1 MVFLDADTAN
11 IIKDAM
17 RGLSYFLCEFIYE
30 LIVWM
35 YKVFD
40 RLCNSR
46 ILDSAALETIAERVG
61 ILLGLIMLFM
71 VVFSVIQM
79 VLEPDKLTDKEKGIG
94 NILKKIIL
102 VMVMLGVSSSVF
114 SLMYGIQKKVIAS
127 NVIQKFLLPYE
138 VTGNESFGGV
148 LSYNLFTSVYYYNV
162 DNLNVEGSVES
173 LELQHRSC
181 YEGFNKIETRL
192 KNGEKDP
199 FAPIKTCVN
208 AKSNDTYIM
217 SFNWLLAPIIGG
229 GVLYFIFSYCISIGI
244 RTIQLAFLE
253 IIAPM
258 AIISYLSP
266 KKDSMFS
273 KWTKLYFATYIDVF
287 LRIMIIN
294 LIAFLIMTI
303 LESSDKWVFWNS
315 VGGKTGTFADKAIW
329 ILMVFALLTFAKKA
343 PDLLK
348 DLFPSSA
355 SKLGFGITSPK
366 KMFDSM
372 LGAKYIEGGFKRGW
386 GAVRVGTGTA
396 IGNIRRVAG
405 KLKATAPN
413 YNALKK
419 ENAAL
424 INGLN
429 EAIESGDDVAEAIIR
444 GQLAA
449 NSKELAKS
457 RLERRKWMI
466 RGFTGL
472 AGGLAGGAMA
482 GLGTKDKGSRDRQIK
497 VKTDRAKSNW
507 KLQDAGYGYK
517 ERLQDAGRQFL
528 YMDTDVEQRAD
539 STDAYISNLEMQI
552 NELVRD
558 VQSKGKT
565 IRNIQKAK
573 VPGEGGD
580 YVWYD
585 NGVERRVN
593 HSDLSPEEQKYVK
606 LLEDKGKAK
615 SNSSALHQR
624 DNEKK
629 DK

>member
-17 RGLSYFLCEFIYE
+17 RALSYFLCEFIYE

-46 ILDSAALETIAERVG
+46 ILDSTALETIAERVG

-71 VVFSVIQM
+71 VVFSIIQM

-102 VMVMLGVSSSVF
+102 VMVMLGISSSVF

-162 DNLNVEGSVES
+162 KNLNVEGSVEN
-173 LELQHRSC
+173 LELKHRYC
-181 YEGFNKIETRL
+181 YEGFNKVETLL
-192 KNGEKDP
+192 KNGEKEP
-199 FAPIKTCVN
+199 FAPIGNCVN

-253 IIAPM
+253 IMAPM

-343 PDLLK
+343 PELIK

-355 SKLGFGITSPK
+355 SKLGLGVTSPK
-366 KMFDSM
+366 KLFDGM
-372 LGAKYIEGGFKRGW
+372 LGAKQMKSFANNTIGLLGRKTIAGVDAKLNGQKFKDGFKTPKGKFGTWLGKQRETYLPNFNEIHKNKIEG
-386 GAVRVGTGTA
+386 A
-396 IGNIRRVAG
+396 
-405 KLKATAPN
+405 
-413 YNALKK
+413 K
-419 ENAAL
+419 EIEK
-424 INGLN
+424 INT
-429 EAIESGDDVAEAIIR
+429 
-444 GQLAA
+444 
-449 NSKELAKS
+449 
-457 RLERRKWMI
+457 KW
-466 RGFTGL
+466 
-472 AGGLAGGAMA
+472 
-482 GLGTKDKGSRDRQIK
+482 
-497 VKTDRAKSNW
+497 N
-507 KLQDAGYGYK
+507 
-517 ERLQDAGRQFL
+517 
-528 YMDTDVEQRAD
+528 
-539 STDAYISNLEMQI
+539 
-552 NELVRD
+552 
-558 VQSKGKT
+558 
-565 IRNIQKAK
+565 
-573 VPGEGGD
+573 
-580 YVWYD
+580 
-585 NGVERRVN
+585 
-593 HSDLSPEEQKYVK
+593 
-606 LLEDKGKAK
+606 KGKALALK
-615 SNSSALHQR
+615 LREAGANAEGIAADRTSS
-624 DNEKK
+624 DKTKWIEPGWDKVFDGTSENEKYYRTIFTDERFIKSKMNVDLHSSIEDDLRRLQQKVNLEGATKAFESFANGTKEIGGKKYDINNVADLIK
-629 DK
+629 DLENQQKKVEGLKNNHASISKQCHKDAEREEQFKYYKNNDFNPTKL